1 MAAFGLELVGV
12 TLSVLGW
19 ILSIVC
25 CALPMWRVTA
35 FIGNNIVTA
44 QVYWEG
50 IWMSCVVQS
59 TGQMQCKVYDSM
71 LSLAADLQAAR
82 ALVVVSIILG
92 ILALFVSI
100 VGAKCTNCIE
110 DEGAKA
116 RVMISSGAAFI
127 TAAVM
132 QLIPVSWSAHTV
144 ILEFYSPVVPEAQ
157 KMEIGVKMS
166 MGMELG
172 GIALGIIG
180 WIISIV
186 ACALPMWRV
195 SAFVGANIVT
205 AQVIWEGLWMNCV
218 VQSTGQMQCK
228 VYDSMLALSQDLQA
242 SRAMSVVA
250 IILAILGV
258 LISIM
263 GAKCTNCIEDEASK
277 AKVMIVSGVMF
288 IIAGVLVLIPAA
300 WVANQTIRDFYNPLL
315 TTAQQ
320 RELGASI
327 YIGFAAAALL
337 LIGGAL
343 LCCTCPPREKKYK
356 PPRMGYS
363 APRSVS
369 GGYDRK
375 DYV

>member
-1 MAAFGLELVGV
+1 
-12 TLSVLGW
+12 
-19 ILSIVC
+19 
-25 CALPMWRVTA
+25 
-35 FIGNNIVTA
+35 
-44 QVYWEG
+44 
-50 IWMSCVVQS
+50 
-59 TGQMQCKVYDSM
+59 
-71 LSLAADLQAAR
+71 
-82 ALVVVSIILG
+82 
-92 ILALFVSI
+92 
-100 VGAKCTNCIE
+100 
-110 DEGAKA
+110 
-116 RVMISSGAAFI
+116 
-127 TAAVM
+127 
-132 QLIPVSWSAHTV
+132 
-144 ILEFYSPVVPEAQ
+144 
-157 KMEIGVKMS
+157 MS
-166 MGMELG
+166 MGMEIG

-186 ACALPMWRV
+186 TCVLPMWRV

-277 AKVMIVSGVMF
+277 AKVMIISGVMF
-288 IIAGVLVLIPAA
+288 IIAGILELIPAA
-300 WVANQTIRDFYNPLL
+300 WVAHQTIRDFYNPLL

-320 RELGASI
+320 RELGACI

-337 LIGGAL
+337 LIGGAM

-369 GGYDRK
+369 GGYDKK

>member
-1 MAAFGLELVGV
+1 MSMGLEIGGIALGII
-12 TLSVLGW
+12 GW
-19 ILSIVC
+19 IISIVA

-35 FIGNNIVTA
+35 FVGTNIVTA
-44 QVYWEG
+44 QVIWEG
-50 IWMSCVVQS
+50 LWMSCVVQS

-71 LSLAADLQAAR
+71 LALGQNLQASRAMTVIAIILAALG
-82 ALVVVSIILG
+82 VMISIM
-92 ILALFVSI
+92 
-100 VGAKCTNCIE
+100 GAKCTTCIK

-116 RVMISSGAAFI
+116 NVMIASGITFIIAGILNVIPSSWVANQIIRDFYNPI
-127 TAAVM
+127 LTAA
-132 QLIPVSWSAHTV
+132 QYKSTPN
-144 ILEFYSPVVPEAQ
+144 
-157 KMEIGVKMS
+157 MS
-166 MGMELG
+166 MGLEIG

-228 VYDSMLALSQDLQA
+228 VYDSMLALGQDLQA
-242 SRAMSVVA
+242 SRAMTIIA
-250 IILAILGV
+250 IILAVLGV
-258 LISIM
+258 MISVM
-263 GAKCTNCIEDEASK
+263 GAKCTNCIEDEGAK
-277 AKVMIVSGVMF
+277 AKVMIVSGIMF
-288 IIAGVLVLIPAA
+288 IIAGILDLIPSA
-300 WVANQTIRDFYNPLL
+300 WVANQIIRDFYNPMM
-315 TTAQQ
+315 TAQQ
-320 RELGASI
+320 REIGASI

-337 LIGGAL
+337 IIGGAM

-356 PPRMGYS
+356 PARMGYS

-369 GGYDRK
+369 AGYDKK